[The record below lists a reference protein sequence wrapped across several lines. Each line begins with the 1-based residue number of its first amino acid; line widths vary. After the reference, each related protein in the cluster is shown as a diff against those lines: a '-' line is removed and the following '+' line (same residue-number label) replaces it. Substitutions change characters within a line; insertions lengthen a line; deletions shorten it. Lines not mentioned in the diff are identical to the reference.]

1 MLKTTFVIALIGLV
15 LTLVGCQNTVSDAK
29 IVYMDVA
36 KAKERLSKESA
47 RKDIAVLDA
56 RSKAEYDAGHIPGAV
71 YMTPAAL
78 PVAEGKTGS
87 GEVVL
92 VDKDLILIYGSDA
105 GSQLPRAMAKRLL
118 LLSYDDVY
126 VLQGG
131 MREWVRLGG
140 TVSNAAG
147 Q

>member
-1 MLKTTFVIALIGLV
+1 MLKTTFVIALIGFV

-56 RSKAEYDAGHIPGAV
+56 RSKAEYDSGHIPGAV

-78 PVAEGKTGS
+78 PVAEGKIGS